1 MCVCVNQ
8 VRQSHSQVQRKQKM
22 RYYQYIQ
29 NGTKHV
35 GVEDESGQLADL
47 TALNSQIGSTLDLF
61 KAASITGSDIDTVA
75 RGILAA
81 NKGADTVSADELLDG
96 AQPGKH
102 GVTLLPPVDAPEVW
116 AFGVT
121 YMDSMR
127 ERQAESGSPDVYA
140 KVYEAERPEAFFKAT
155 LERLQSP
162 FDEVG
167 IRGDSTWDV
176 PEPELVF
183 VTYGGKIVGYTCGN
197 DMSSRSIE
205 GENPLYLPQAK
216 VYDKSAS
223 LGPAL
228 VTPETIGDP
237 QDLAVTLVIERDGK
251 VAFEGQAHTSEMKR
265 GCAYLVDWL
274 MRHNSVPDGTSVMTG
289 TGTIPPPEFT
299 LAAGDVIHVSIEKIG
314 TLTNTVVV
322 V

>member
-1 MCVCVNQ
+1 
-8 VRQSHSQVQRKQKM
+8 M

-29 NGTKHV
+29 GGTRHV
-35 GVEDESGQLADL
+35 GVEDEPGQIRNL
-47 TALNSQIGSTLDLF
+47 TALNPRIGSTLDLLQ
-61 KAASITGSDIDTVA
+61 AASITGSDIDSVTRGVLDANPGPATMSVA
-75 RGILAA
+75 
-81 NKGADTVSADELLDG
+81 EFLDG
-96 AQPGKH
+96 AAPGKH
-102 GVTLLPPVDAPEVW
+102 GVTLLPPIDAPEVW

-127 ERQAESGSPDVYA
+127 ERQAESGTPDIYA
-140 KVYEAERPEAFFKAT
+140 KVYDAVRPEAFFKST
-155 LERLQSP
+155 FERLQAP
-162 FDEVG
+162 FAEVG
-167 IRGDSTWDV
+167 IRGDSEWNV
-176 PEPELVF
+176 PEPELAF

-197 DMSSRSIE
+197 DMSSRTIE

-228 VTPETIGDP
+228 ATPETVGDP
-237 QDLAVTLVIERDGK
+237 QKLAVTLVIERDGK
-251 VAFEGQAHTSEMKR
+251 EAFRGEANTSEMKR
-265 GCAYLVDWL
+265 DCAYLADWL
-274 MRHNSVPDGTSVMTG
+274 VRHNAVPDGTTAMTG

-299 LAAGDVIHVSIEKIG
+299 LTAGDVISVTIENIG

>member
-1 MCVCVNQ
+1 
-8 VRQSHSQVQRKQKM
+8 M
-22 RYYQYIQ
+22 RYYQYLH

-35 GVEDESGQLADL
+35 GVENDSGQVTDL

-61 KAASITGSDIDTVA
+61 KVASITNSDIDSVS
-75 RGILAA
+75 RGILEANRGAA
-81 NKGADTVSADELLDG
+81 TISADELLDG

-102 GVTLLPPVDAPEVW
+102 GVTMLPPVDAPEVW

-140 KVYEAERPEAFFKAT
+140 KVYDADRPESFFKAT
-155 LERLQSP
+155 LDRLQSP

-167 IRGDSTWDV
+167 IRGDSGWDV
-176 PEPELVF
+176 PEPELAF

-197 DMSSRSIE
+197 DMSSRTIE

-216 VYDKSAS
+216 VYDKSAA

-228 VTPETIGDP
+228 VSKESIGDA
-237 QDLAVTLVIERDGK
+237 QKLAVTLVIERDGK
-251 VAFEGQAHTSEMKR
+251 EAFRGQANTADMKR
-265 GCAYLVDWL
+265 DCEYLVGWL
-274 MRHNSVPDGTSVMTG
+274 VRHNSIPDGTSVMTG

-299 LAAGDVIHVSIEKIG
+299 LAAGDVVHITIDKIG

>member
-1 MCVCVNQ
+1 
-8 VRQSHSQVQRKQKM
+8 M

-29 NGTKHV
+29 GGTRHV
-35 GVEDESGQLADL
+35 GVENESGQIRDL
-47 TALNSQIGSTLDLF
+47 TAINPRIGSTLDLL
-61 KAASITGSDIDTVA
+61 KVASIIGSDIDSVT
-75 RGILAA
+75 RGILSANSGHGNATIAA
-81 NKGADTVSADELLDG
+81 EEFLGGAAT
-96 AQPGKH
+96 GKH
-102 GVTLLPPVDAPEVW
+102 GVTLLPPIDAPEVW

-140 KVYEAERPEAFFKAT
+140 RVYEAVRPESFFKST
-155 LERLQSP
+155 FERLQAP
-162 FDEVG
+162 FAEVG
-167 IRGDSTWDV
+167 IRGDSEWNV
-176 PEPELVF
+176 PEPELAF
-183 VTYGGKIVGYTCGN
+183 VTYGGRIVGYTCGN
-197 DMSSRSIE
+197 DMSSRTIE

-228 VTPETIGDP
+228 ATPETVGDP
-237 QDLAVTLVIERDGK
+237 QKLGVTLIIERDGNE
-251 VAFEGQAHTSEMKR
+251 AFRGEANTSEMKR
-265 GCAYLVDWL
+265 DCAYLADWL
-274 MRHNSVPDGTSVMTG
+274 VRHNAVPDGTAAMTG

-299 LAAGDVIHVSIEKIG
+299 LAAGDVISVTIEKIG

>member
-1 MCVCVNQ
+1 
-8 VRQSHSQVQRKQKM
+8 M
-22 RYYQYIQ
+22 RYYQYLQ

-35 GVEDESGQLADL
+35 SVEDDLGQVINL

-61 KAASITGSDIDTVA
+61 KVASITDSDIDSVA
-75 RGILAA
+75 RGILDA
-81 NKGADTVSADELLDG
+81 NKGASSVSAVEFLDG
-96 AQPGKH
+96 AEPGKH
-102 GVTLLPPVDAPEVW
+102 GVTMLPPVDAPEIW

-127 ERQAESGSPDVYA
+127 ERQAESGSPDIYA
-140 KVYEAERPEAFFKAT
+140 KVYNAERPEAFFKAT
-155 LERLQSP
+155 LDRLQSP

-167 IRGDSTWDV
+167 IRADSGWDV
-176 PEPELVF
+176 PEPELAF
-183 VTYGGKIVGYTCGN
+183 VIYGGKIVGFTCGN
-197 DMSSRSIE
+197 DMSSRTIE

-216 VYDKSAS
+216 VYDKSAA

-228 VTPETIGDP
+228 VSKESIGDP
-237 QDLAVTLVIERDGK
+237 QKLSVTLVIERDGK
-251 VAFEGQAHTSEMKR
+251 EAFKGEANTADMKR
-265 GCAYLVDWL
+265 DCEYLVDWL
-274 MRHNSVPDGTSVMTG
+274 IRHNSVPDGTSVMTG

-299 LAAGDVIHVSIEKIG
+299 LAAGDVVHVTIDKIG

>member
-1 MCVCVNQ
+1 
-8 VRQSHSQVQRKQKM
+8 M

-35 GVEDESGQLADL
+35 GVEDASGQVTDL
-47 TALNSQIGSTLDLF
+47 TTLNSQIGSTLDILR
-61 KAASITGSDIDTVA
+61 AASITGSDIDSVA
-75 RGILAA
+75 RGVLAA
-81 NKGADTVSADELLDG
+81 NNGAATISATELMEG
-96 AQPGKH
+96 AEPGKH
-102 GVTLLPPVDAPEVW
+102 GVTLLPPIDAPEIW

-140 KVYEAERPEAFFKAT
+140 KVYDAERPEAFFKAT
-155 LERLQSP
+155 LERTQSP
-162 FDEVG
+162 FDDVG
-167 IRGDSTWDV
+167 IRADSDWNV
-176 PEPELVF
+176 PEPELTF
-183 VTYGGKIVGYTCGN
+183 VTFEGKIIGYTCGN
-197 DMSSRSIE
+197 DMSSRTIE

-228 VTPETIGDP
+228 VTPETVGDP
-237 QDLAVTLVIERDGK
+237 QKLGVTLVIERDGK
-251 VAFEGQAHTSEMKR
+251 EVFKGEANTSEMKR
-265 GCAYLVDWL
+265 DCAYLVDWL
-274 MRHNSVPDGTSVMTG
+274 VRHNSIPDGTSVMTG

-299 LAAGDVIHVSIEKIG
+299 LAAGDVIHVTIEKIG

>member
-1 MCVCVNQ
+1 
-8 VRQSHSQVQRKQKM
+8 M

-29 NGTKHV
+29 NGSRHV
-35 GVEDESGQLADL
+35 GVEDDSGQVTDL
-47 TALNSQIGSTLDLF
+47 TALNSQVGSTLDLF
-61 KAASITGSDIDTVA
+61 KAASITGSDIDSVTN
-75 RGILAA
+75 GILAA
-81 NKGADTVSADELLDG
+81 NRGAATVSAAGLLENAASGND
-96 AQPGKH
+96 
-102 GVTLLPPVDAPEVW
+102 VTLLPPVDAPEIW

-127 ERQAESGSPDVYA
+127 ERQTESESPDIYARVYDA
-140 KVYEAERPEAFFKAT
+140 DRPEAFFKAT
-155 LERLQSP
+155 LERTQLP

-167 IRGDSTWDV
+167 IRADSAWNV

-183 VTYGGKIVGYTCGN
+183 VTYGGVIVGYTAGN

-216 VYDKSAS
+216 IYDKSAS

-228 VTPETIGDP
+228 VTPETVGDP
-237 QDLAVTLVIERDGK
+237 QKLGVTLVIERDGK
-251 VAFEGQAHTSEMKR
+251 QVFRGEANTSEMKR
-265 GCAYLVDWL
+265 DCAYLVDWL
-274 MRHNSVPDGTSVMTG
+274 VRHNSVPDGTSVMTG

>member
-1 MCVCVNQ
+1 
-8 VRQSHSQVQRKQKM
+8 M

-35 GVEDESGQLADL
+35 GVEDASGQVTDL
-47 TALNSQIGSTLDLF
+47 TTLNSQIGSTLDILR
-61 KAASITGSDIDTVA
+61 AASLTGSDIDSVA
-75 RGILAA
+75 RGVLAA
-81 NKGADTVSADELLDG
+81 NNGAATISATELLEG
-96 AQPGKH
+96 AEPGKH
-102 GVTLLPPVDAPEVW
+102 GVTLLPPIDAPEIW

-140 KVYEAERPEAFFKAT
+140 KVYDAERPEAFFKAT
-155 LERLQSP
+155 LERTQSP
-162 FDEVG
+162 FDDVG
-167 IRGDSTWDV
+167 IRADSDWNV
-176 PEPELVF
+176 PEPELTF
-183 VTYGGKIVGYTCGN
+183 VTFEGKIIGYTCGN
-197 DMSSRSIE
+197 DMSSRTIE

-228 VTPETIGDP
+228 VTPETVGDP
-237 QDLAVTLVIERDGK
+237 QKLGVTLVIERDGK
-251 VAFEGQAHTSEMKR
+251 EVFKGEANTSEMKR
-265 GCAYLVDWL
+265 DCAYLVDWL
-274 MRHNSVPDGTSVMTG
+274 VRHNSIPNGTSVMTG

-299 LAAGDVIHVSIEKIG
+299 LAAGDVIHVTIEKIG

>member
-1 MCVCVNQ
+1 
-8 VRQSHSQVQRKQKM
+8 M
-22 RYYQYIQ
+22 RYYQYLQ

-35 GVEDESGQLADL
+35 GVEDDSGQVTDL

-61 KAASITGSDIDTVA
+61 KAASITDSDIDSVTQA
-75 RGILAA
+75 ILDANPGASTIAA
-81 NKGADTVSADELLDG
+81 SELLAG
-96 AQPGKH
+96 AESGS

-140 KVYEAERPEAFFKAT
+140 KVYDADRPEAFFKST
-155 LERLQSP
+155 LARLQSP

-167 IRGDSTWDV
+167 IRADSGWDV
-176 PEPELVF
+176 PEPELAF
-183 VTYGGKIVGYTCGN
+183 VTFEGKIVGYTCGN
-197 DMSSRSIE
+197 DMSSRTIE

-216 VYDKSAS
+216 VYDKSAA

-228 VTPETIGDP
+228 VSKQSIGDP
-237 QDLAVTLVIERDGK
+237 QKLGVTLVIERDGEE
-251 VAFEGQAHTSEMKR
+251 AFRGTANTSEMKR
-265 GCAYLVDWL
+265 DCEYLVDWL
-274 MRHNSVPDGTSVMTG
+274 VRHNSIPDGTSVMTG

-299 LAAGDVIHVSIEKIG
+299 LAAGDVVSITIDKIG

>member
-1 MCVCVNQ
+1 
-8 VRQSHSQVQRKQKM
+8 M

-35 GVEDESGQLADL
+35 GVEDASGQVTDL
-47 TALNSQIGSTLDLF
+47 TTLNSQIGSTLDILR
-61 KAASITGSDIDTVA
+61 AASITGSDIDSVA
-75 RGILAA
+75 RGVLAA
-81 NKGADTVSADELLDG
+81 NNSAATISATELLEG
-96 AQPGKH
+96 AEPGKH
-102 GVTLLPPVDAPEVW
+102 GVTLLPPIDAPEIW

-140 KVYEAERPEAFFKAT
+140 KVYDAERPEAFFKAT
-155 LERLQSP
+155 LERTQSP
-162 FDEVG
+162 FDDVG
-167 IRGDSTWDV
+167 IRADSDWNV
-176 PEPELVF
+176 PEPELTF
-183 VTYGGKIVGYTCGN
+183 VTFEGKIIGYTCGN
-197 DMSSRSIE
+197 DMSSRTIE

-228 VTPETIGDP
+228 VTPETVGDP
-237 QDLAVTLVIERDGK
+237 QKLGVTLVIERDGK
-251 VAFEGQAHTSEMKR
+251 EVFKGEANTSEMKR
-265 GCAYLVDWL
+265 DCAYLVDWL
-274 MRHNSVPDGTSVMTG
+274 VRHNSIPDGTSVMTG

-299 LAAGDVIHVSIEKIG
+299 LAAGDVIHVTIEKIG